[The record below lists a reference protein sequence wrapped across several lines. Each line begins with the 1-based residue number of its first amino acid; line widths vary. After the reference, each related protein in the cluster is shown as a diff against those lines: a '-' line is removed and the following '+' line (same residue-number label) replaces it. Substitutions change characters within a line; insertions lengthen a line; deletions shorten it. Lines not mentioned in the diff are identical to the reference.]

1 MHNQLVQMGEK
12 ALESVKLAGQCL
24 MQKKFDL
31 AGRVFLLDDDIDELE
46 KTIDANAIR
55 YITLRAPVA
64 SDVRL
69 LTVAMK
75 INHDLERIGDE
86 ATSIARKAHKMSQ
99 FEWGPEILCG
109 LPQMAQMVETL
120 LRESLD
126 TFISDDY
133 AAAIKLPMRDKEIDL
148 LNKSNYDRFAN
159 LMAGKSAGAAQIIDL
174 VFISKSYERI
184 GDHATNIAE
193 EVVYLLCGEDVRHSA
208 EVKRSQP

>member
-1 MHNQLVQMGEK
+1 MKRFFHAELQDLHNQLVQMGEK

-133 AAAIKLPMRDKEIDL
+133 AAAIKLPMRDK
-148 LNKSNYDRFAN
+148 
-159 LMAGKSAGAAQIIDL
+159 